1 MNSANFSINQGYITD
16 SWKRLQKN
24 KFAMVGL
31 YLLIFL
37 ILGSILLPS
46 FTSLT
51 YYETHLHQKNTPPN
65 FKDWFGTDD
74 LGRSLYARIWWGAR
88 ISLFVGITAA
98 LIDMVIGVTYG
109 SFAALSGGRVEEVMM
124 RIADIF
130 YSLPYLLVVI
140 LLTVVMGQG
149 ILTIILAMTLTGW
162 INMARIIRAETLR
175 LKEQDFVLAALSLG
189 ASTKRI
195 LFKHIIPNCFGTIIT
210 TVTLTIPYAIF
221 TESFLSFLGLGVRA
235 PIASWGMMASDG
247 LGSLVYYPW
256 RLFFPA
262 TFITITM
269 LAFNLLGNGIRDAF
283 DPRLRS

>member
-1 MNSANFSINQGYITD
+1 MNSLNTSINVGYITD
-16 SWKRLQKN
+16 SWRRLKTN
-24 KFAMVGL
+24 KFAMSGL
-31 YLLIFL
+31 YTLIIL
-37 ILGSILLPS
+37 ILSSLLLPL
-46 FTSLT
+46 FTPNT
-51 YYETHLHQKNTPPN
+51 YYETHLHLKNTPPN
-65 FKDWFGTDD
+65 WQHFFGTDD

-88 ISLFVGITAA
+88 ISLFIGITAA
-98 LIDMVIGVTYG
+98 LIDMIIGVTYG
-109 SFAALSGGRVEEVMM
+109 AYAALSGGKVEEVMM

-195 LFKHIIPNCFGTIIT
+195 LFKHVIPNCFGTIIT

-247 LGSLVYYPW
+247 LGSLADRKSVV
-256 RLFFPA
+256 
-262 TFITITM
+262 
-269 LAFNLLGNGIRDAF
+269 
-283 DPRLRS
+283 